1 MLWLEKHFRFV
12 GTFSTI
18 YIFVVCRLV
27 VAFKSRPTK
36 GELYNVY
43 GSEKVQRKTIAEQ
56 LEEEDNI
63 NICQLMYG
71 LCLVTSLEQ
80 NKSHRSC
87 VPVRSS
93 H

>member
-1 MLWLEKHFRFV
+1 MVLWLEKHFRFV

-27 VAFKSRPTK
+27 VAFKSRSTK

-71 LCLVTSLEQ
+71 LC
-80 NKSHRSC
+80 
-87 VPVRSS
+87 
-93 H
+93 